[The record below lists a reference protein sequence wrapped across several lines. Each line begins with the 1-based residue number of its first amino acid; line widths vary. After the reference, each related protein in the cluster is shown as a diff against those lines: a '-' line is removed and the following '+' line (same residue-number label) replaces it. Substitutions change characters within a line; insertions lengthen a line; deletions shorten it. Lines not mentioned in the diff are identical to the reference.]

1 MIEMN
6 LLDLLGYAFMQRAIA
21 TATIVG
27 ALCAIVGVFV
37 VLRGMSF
44 IGAGISHASFGGVAL
59 GFVLGINPLYT
70 AIVFCVATAWGIGFV
85 SERGRIREDTAVG
98 IFFASTIAFGVLLI
112 GLMRGYNVDLFSY
125 IFGNILAVS
134 SADLK
139 TSSVLAVVTIGA
151 IAYCYK
157 EFLFLTFDPEMAAVT
172 GLPVRAL
179 NFVLLTLVALTVV
192 ISIKAVGIV
201 LVSALIVTPAAAANQ
216 LTDDFRKVMI
226 VAIVIGIGASWMGL
240 LLSSVF
246 NIASGA
252 TIVMTSTAVFFISAL
267 VSPQRR
273 RLRKTVGQLQHQV
286 VVEKDS
292 V

>member
-1 MIEMN
+1 
-6 LLDLLGYAFMQRAIA
+6 MQRAFA
-21 TATIVG
+21 TATIIG
-27 ALCAIVGVFV
+27 ALCAVIGVYV
-37 VLRGMSF
+37 VLRSMSF

-59 GFVLGINPLYT
+59 GFVLNINPLYS

-85 SERGRIREDTAVG
+85 SQRGRVREDTSVG
-98 IFFASTIAFGVLLI
+98 IFFASTMAFGVLLI
-112 GLMRGYNVDLFSY
+112 GLMRGYSMDLFSY

-134 SADLK
+134 AADLK
-139 TSSVLAVVTIGA
+139 ASVILALIVIGTIV
-151 IAYCYK
+151 YFYK

-172 GLPVRAL
+172 GLPVQAL
-179 NFVLLTLVALTVV
+179 NFILLTLIALTVV

-216 LTDDFRKVMI
+216 LTEDFRKMMI
-226 VAIVIGIGASWMGL
+226 IAIILGIGASWAGL
-240 LLSSVF
+240 FLSSLL

-273 RLRKTVGQLQHQV
+273 RLRKTVGELQHEV
-286 VVEKDS
+286 VKD
-292 V
+292 